1 MLVLW
6 EFANEGP
13 GGNIKAAAARHRLPC
28 RLSLIELLVT
38 ICALF
43 FFFFLSDFNLNPPGA
58 HLLMGH
64 AAYMY

>member
-43 FFFFLSDFNLNPPGA
+43 FFFF
-58 HLLMGH
+58 
-64 AAYMY
+64 